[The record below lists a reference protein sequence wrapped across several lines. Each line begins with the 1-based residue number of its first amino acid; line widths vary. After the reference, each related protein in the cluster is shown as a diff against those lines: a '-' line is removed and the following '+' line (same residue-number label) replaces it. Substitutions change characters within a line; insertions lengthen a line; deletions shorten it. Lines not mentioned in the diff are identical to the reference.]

1 MLKNLLSIKVVH
13 VKKNSH
19 FSQVKQSKKTNL
31 DTFKNFGLY
40 EGKKVIENLSQSS
53 SLAGFLEQIKFL
65 KEDVTIQPIFRAWAG
80 ASGII
85 TDETYKYFEKKLTW

>member
-1 MLKNLLSIKVVH
+1 MPNLKTEKNYRERLYDRVVDEA
-13 VKKNSH
+13 
-19 FSQVKQSKKTNL
+19 FGPNL

-85 TDETYKYFEKKLTW
+85 TEETYKYFEKINR